1 MEAELEAAAI
11 RLQAAA
17 RGNAARDSIA
27 QGMVAKPKPGAV
39 AANAEALRRIQEQR
53 GFNRSQT
60 LGSVK
65 STAADGAVATK
76 GSTCCPACSQE
87 LGKDE
92 LVGARRTQDA
102 KIARAVAEAVS
113 FERAQEAKAQARREA
128 ARRKKDA
135 QAAEAI
141 AAGEKLEAEA
151 AKARRGLA
159 AAEAKASDLLRRL
172 ETADREA

>member
-39 AANAEALRRIQEQR
+39 AANAEALRRIQKQR

-65 STAADGAVATK
+65 STAADGAVAAK

-102 KIARAVAEAVS
+102 KIARAVPPTRRQAESAS
-113 FERAQEAKAQARREA
+113 SSERPARFEARLYRQLSSSTNTPHVA
-128 ARRKKDA
+128 PSWVPVRM
-135 QAAEAI
+135 
-141 AAGEKLEAEA
+141 AAGARCGVGFA
-151 AKARRGLA
+151 FGFCKAYSRVDWRRI
-159 AAEAKASDLLRRL
+159 
-172 ETADREA
+172 